1 MSKDNY
7 EDALIAIKAEIED
20 CSRDALDDNG
30 ECICCMY
37 PCWKMVAR
45 EAIEKQLEI
54 SKED

>member
-1 MSKDNY
+1 MSKDKY

-20 CSRDALDDNG
+20 CSIDALDDNG

-45 EAIEKQLEI
+45 EVIEKQLEN
-54 SKED
+54 K